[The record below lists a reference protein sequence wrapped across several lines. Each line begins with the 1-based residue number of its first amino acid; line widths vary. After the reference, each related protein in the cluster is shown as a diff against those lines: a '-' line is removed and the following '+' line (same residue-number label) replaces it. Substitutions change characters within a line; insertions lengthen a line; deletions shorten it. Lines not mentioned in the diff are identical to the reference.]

1 MFGYLSGNS
10 PSLASNRHREKPYRS
25 AAERRPESA
34 KTRQDRESA
43 AKILPRSTVAA
54 HESAREAAEFLELC
68 PMPCQSLLTDILKRM
83 LVWGTDLLDLAEE
96 TDLLRKIPMFAKM
109 ETSKLKLLAFASE
122 IVSFDDGDIVFN
134 RGDSADF
141 AYVIMEGAVDIVTE
155 TDVGPIVSGTLTQNQ
170 LIGELGLLNNAPR
183 NATLITN
190 GTLRVMKITGDMFFR
205 ILRENAD
212 VALDVIRMLS
222 DKLSRTHERVEI
234 LQKEINQQ
242 DNG

>member
-1 MFGYLSGNS
+1 
-10 PSLASNRHREKPYRS
+10 
-25 AAERRPESA
+25 
-34 KTRQDRESA
+34 
-43 AKILPRSTVAA
+43 
-54 HESAREAAEFLELC
+54 
-68 PMPCQSLLTDILKRM
+68 
-83 LVWGTDLLDLAEE
+83 
-96 TDLLRKIPMFAKM
+96 MFAKM

-134 RGDSADF
+134 SGDSADF

-155 TDVGPIVSGTLTQNQ
+155 TDAGPVISDTLSQNQ

-190 GTLRVMKITGDMFFR
+190 GNLRVMKITGEMFFR
-205 ILRENAD
+205 MLRENSD

-222 DKLSRTHERVEI
+222 DKLTRSHARVEA
-234 LQKEINQQ
+234 LQKQVNQQ

>member
-1 MFGYLSGNS
+1 
-10 PSLASNRHREKPYRS
+10 
-25 AAERRPESA
+25 
-34 KTRQDRESA
+34 
-43 AKILPRSTVAA
+43 
-54 HESAREAAEFLELC
+54 
-68 PMPCQSLLTDILKRM
+68 
-83 LVWGTDLLDLAEE
+83 LDLAEE
-96 TDLLRKIPMFAKM
+96 TDLLRKIPMFSKM

-122 IVSFDDGDIVFN
+122 IVAFDDGDIVFN

-155 TDVGPIVSGTLTQNQ
+155 TDAGPIVSGTLTQNQ

-183 NATLITN
+183 NATLVTN

-205 ILRENAD
+205 ILRENSD

-234 LQKEINQQ
+234 LQKELNQQ
-242 DNG
+242 DES